1 MFLCAGLAQW
11 LEVSF
16 LIVGMTVGTIIV
28 NFASH
33 HKRAFHEIDRI
44 QWPFMILFFLL
55 AGASFELDALIV
67 LGWMGVAY
75 LGLRVAARFVGGWI
89 GATRGRAPAVQRP
102 WFGVALLPQAGVAIG
117 MALVATEGLPEHAGT
132 ILTLT
137 IGSTIVFELIGP
149 VATVWAVRRVAAA
162 EEAEIAARGGG
173 ASGVSDR

>member
-1 MFLCAGLAQW
+1 
-11 LEVSF
+11 
-16 LIVGMTVGTIIV
+16 
-28 NFASH
+28 
-33 HKRAFHEIDRI
+33 
-44 QWPFMILFFLL
+44 
-55 AGASFELDALIV
+55 
-67 LGWMGVAY
+67 
-75 LGLRVAARFVGGWI
+75 
-89 GATRGRAPAVQRP
+89 
-102 WFGVALLPQAGVAIG
+102 